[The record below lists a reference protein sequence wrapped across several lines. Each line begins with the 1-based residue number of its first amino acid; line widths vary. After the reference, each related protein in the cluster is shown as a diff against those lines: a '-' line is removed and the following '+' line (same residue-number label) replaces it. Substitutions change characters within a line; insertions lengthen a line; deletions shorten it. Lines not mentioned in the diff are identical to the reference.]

1 MTNKLLWVI
10 YLLIICSPISLWSQ
24 NLIMYVSDA
33 GNFNLPPWQIL
44 KFDVTGENGKVFI
57 ADHLDWPQDIL
68 FLEPDNVVLIS
79 NLNTGEIMRFDAS
92 TGDYIDQFATG
103 IGGPTRMKIGT
114 DGLLYVLQWSGN
126 GKVWRYRT
134 DGTFVDQFTSV
145 GVSASIGLDWDSEGN
160 LYVSSYDGRFVR
172 KFSPIG
178 ADLGKFISSNLA
190 GPTNIWFDDEGD
202 LLVNDYNAG
211 SVKRWDKNGAFKGV
225 FISNVPQC
233 EGVGFL
239 PVGNLLLGIGG
250 TSSVRSYNSA
260 GELVNTIIPSGSLG
274 LLTPNAV
281 VLRQDPISSG
291 IGSPP
296 MFKNRNI
303 LTPGTGVVFQISTD
317 LMDTKGP
324 FAEVTNSSGV
334 VVAKIQIKDSV
345 SWDASDLPNGI
356 YFITLP
362 LRDQSIAVQ
371 KIVVQR

>member
-1 MTNKLLWVI
+1 MTNKLFWLAGFMAIWFPGS
-10 YLLIICSPISLWSQ
+10 LLAQ
-24 NLIMYVSDA
+24 NPSIYVSDA

-44 KFDVTGENGKVFI
+44 KFDANGENGKVFI
-57 ADHLDWPQDIL
+57 ADHLAWPQDIL
-68 FLEPDNVVLIS
+68 FLDNSNVVLIS
-79 NLNTGEIMRFDAS
+79 NLNTGEILRFDAS
-92 TGDYIDQFATG
+92 TGTYIDQFATG

-145 GVSASIGLDWDSEGN
+145 GVSASIGLDWDKQGN
-160 LYVSSYDGRFVR
+160 LYVSSYDERYVR
-172 KFSPIG
+172 KFSPTG

-190 GPTNIWFDDEGD
+190 GPTNIWFDEEGD

-211 SVKRWDKNGAFKGV
+211 SVKRWDNNGSFKGV

-239 PVGNLLLGIGG
+239 PDGNLLLGIGG
-250 TSSVRSYNSA
+250 TSSVGSYNSA

-317 LMDTKGP
+317 LMDTKDP
-324 FAEVTNSSGV
+324 FAEVTNTSGV

-345 SWDASDLPNGI
+345 SWDASDLSNGI
-356 YFITLP
+356 YFITLA
-362 LRDQSIAVQ
+362 LRDQSIARQ

>member
-1 MTNKLLWVI
+1 MTNKLFWLAGFMAMWF
-10 YLLIICSPISLWSQ
+10 PGSLWAQ
-24 NLIMYVSDA
+24 NPSIYVSDA

-44 KFDVTGENGKVFI
+44 KFDANGENGKVFI
-57 ADHLDWPQDIL
+57 ADHLAWPQDIL

-79 NLNTGEIMRFDAS
+79 NLNTGEILRFDAS
-92 TGDYIDQFATG
+92 TGDYIDKFATG

-126 GKVWRYRT
+126 GKVWRYHT

-145 GVSASIGLDWDSEGN
+145 GVSASIGLDWDNEGN

-172 KFSPIG
+172 KFSPTG

-190 GPTNIWFDDEGD
+190 GPTNIWFDEEGD

-211 SVKRWDKNGAFKGV
+211 SVKRWDNNGSFKGV

-233 EGVGFL
+233 EGVGL
-239 PVGNLLLGIGG
+239 LSDGNLLLGIGG

-296 MFKNRNI
+296 MFNNRNI
-303 LTPGTGVVFQISTD
+303 LTPGTGVVFQISSD
-317 LMDTKGP
+317 LMDTKDP

-356 YFITLP
+356 YFITLA
-362 LRDQSIAVQ
+362 LRDQSISVQ

>member
-1 MTNKLLWVI
+1 MTNKVFWLAGFMAIWFPGSLLA
-10 YLLIICSPISLWSQ
+10 Q
-24 NLIMYVSDA
+24 NPSIYVSDA

-44 KFDVTGENGKVFI
+44 KFDANGENGEVFI
-57 ADHLDWPQDIL
+57 ADQLAWPQDIL
-68 FLEPDNVVLIS
+68 FLETGNVVLIS
-79 NLNTGEIMRFDAS
+79 NLNTGEILRFDAS
-92 TGDYIDQFATG
+92 TGTYIDQFATG

-145 GVSASIGLDWDSEGN
+145 GVSASIGLDWDKQGN
-160 LYVSSYDGRFVR
+160 LYVSSYDERYVR
-172 KFSPIG
+172 KFSPTG

-190 GPTNIWFDDEGD
+190 GPTNIWFDEEGD

-211 SVKRWDKNGAFKGV
+211 SVKRWDNNGSFKGV

-239 PVGNLLLGIGG
+239 PDGNLLLGIGG
-250 TSSVRSYNSA
+250 TSSVGSYNSA

-317 LMDTKGP
+317 LMDTKYP
-324 FAEVTNSSGV
+324 FAEVTNTLGV

-345 SWDASDLPNGI
+345 SWDASDLSNGI
-356 YFITLP
+356 YFITLA

-371 KIVVQR
+371 KIGVQR